1 MHYCFSYSFAS
12 AIHNSSPMLIILLAE
27 RNLMVKRMIPHLKR
41 MCMERDVVLSYVDL
55 RWGVTA
61 VQGEQAAA
69 VLMCLRE
76 LDKSNLFVG
85 SFGERYGKQTSI

>member
-1 MHYCFSYSFAS
+1 
-12 AIHNSSPMLIILLAE
+12 MLIKLLAE

-55 RWGVTA
+55 RWGVTD

-85 SFGERYGKQTSI
+85 SFGERYGMNHTYTHKHTHTHTHTLFAWAQ